1 MLKFSFVPERTQKHG
16 QFRDFLG
23 KDFYAETSV
32 NGSNPDLPEVDR
44 YFAFV
49 EIEGELSVSLLG

>member
-49 EIEGELSVSLLG
+49 EVKLKFTFSLLG